1 MDKWG
6 YINKYCELL
15 DQANEKEAKLEAF
28 VQKWLDG
35 EYGLSS
41 ENMEQTIIQIN
52 DQTSQIR
59 AEAEKYKMEFDR
71 ISKEEKLEKERLES
85 SKSAQMRLRHQLG
98 VEADKMVITDGVLSS
113 NASESHLIGR
123 EKTPEEIELDKQ
135 IALSTLREKVAKKE
149 ITLAQA
155 SQLKNDISN
164 YYGINNEMSSD
175 RHI

>member
-71 ISKEEKLEKERLES
+71 ISKEEKLEEERLES

>member
-164 YYGINNEMSSD
+164 YYGINNEMSTG

>member
-1 MDKWG
+1 MDKWK
-6 YINKYCELL
+6 YIDKYCDLL

-28 VQKWLDG
+28 VQNWLDG
-35 EYGLSS
+35 KGVLSS
-41 ENMEQTIIQIN
+41 ENMENTIMKVN
-52 DQTSQIR
+52 DQISQMR

-71 ISKEEKLEKERLES
+71 ISKEEKLKQEQLES
-85 SKSAQMRLRHQLG
+85 SKSAQMRLRYQLG
-98 VEADKMVITDGVLSS
+98 VETDKTIITDGVLSS

-135 IALSTLREKVAKKE
+135 IALSTLREKIAKKE
-149 ITLAQA
+149 ITLSQA

-164 YYGINNEMSSD
+164 YYVTNNEMSTG

>member
-59 AEAEKYKMEFDR
+59 AEAEKYKMKFDR